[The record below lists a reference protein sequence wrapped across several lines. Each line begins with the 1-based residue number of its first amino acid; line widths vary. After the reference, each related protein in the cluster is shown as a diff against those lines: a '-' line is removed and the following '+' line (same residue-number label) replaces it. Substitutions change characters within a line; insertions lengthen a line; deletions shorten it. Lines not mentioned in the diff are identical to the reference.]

1 LPSSSGRPGVD
12 PKVDTPYACSSARHK
27 VRDTS
32 DVQHGTEQSVDE
44 TTTYLSCEL
53 DLEDTAP

>member
-1 LPSSSGRPGVD
+1 LPSSRGGPAVD

-27 VRDTS
+27 VTDTS
-32 DVQHGTEQSVDE
+32 DVQHGTEQRVEE

-53 DLEDTAP
+53 DLEDTVP